1 MRPQS
6 KILWESDDVSL
17 QQEFVDVSRA
27 WKVGKTD
34 AKSVPAALDRAI
46 RRQAGVGSEHDLM
59 NSWIF
64 GAIPKLSLAAA
75 ILFGVGIMFLS
86 SLQLPGSI
94 DRGNGDAAAINSIAV
109 DPVVASLMHSDG
121 RNSGHYEIEFQF
133 VLDAGRKAV
142 NATIASRCQVG
153 DSGNCVSLED
163 QNAARVDQ
171 IARMLLNRR
180 TFEAGINSA
189 KIEVS
194 QNQLLQE

>member
-1 MRPQS
+1 MRPES
-6 KILWESDDVSL
+6 KISWESDDIKM

-27 WKVGKTD
+27 WQVGKTE

-46 RRQAGVGSEHDLM
+46 RRQAGLGPEHELM

-86 SLQLPGSI
+86 SLELPGSI
-94 DRGNGDAAAINSIAV
+94 DRGNGDAATKVDV
-109 DPVVASLMHSDG
+109 DPVVASLVHSDG

-194 QNQLLQE
+194 RNQLLQE